1 MSNYSTEIVIPSYR
15 RMPILQHA
23 IERIRVL
30 YPDIPICLGLQE
42 EAQDDACRKQLTTD
56 RNIRIVQ
63 MPTPS
68 TTRTLNRCIETSN
81 ADIILILDD
90 DAVPFFG
97 CLEAH
102 LKAYSDDPALAYTSG
117 REVRSSKDR
126 SAVSE
131 LFRIIL
137 EACVGLFL
145 RRDTKLNGR
154 IVGWTTRLGF
164 IFGNFD
170 RPGVCRINS
179 PRGCNMAVRRV
190 SFVENGGFNE
200 SFRGNA
206 WGFEAE
212 FGLRLAQKDQYG
224 QYRGD
229 AIVIHDEMP
238 SGGSRTSSKPL
249 WFAEYI
255 HNHKILMNILGKA
268 GWIGSIP
275 RLTKRVIWIYISQ
288 NTNERP

>member
-1 MSNYSTEIVIPSYR
+1 MLNTVFTTEIIIPSYR
-15 RMPILQHA
+15 RMPILLHA

-42 EAQDDACRKQLTTD
+42 EVQDDAYRKQIATD
-56 RNIRIVQ
+56 RNIRVVQ
-63 MPTPS
+63 MPAPS
-68 TTRTLNRCIETSN
+68 TTLTLNRCIETSN
-81 ADIILILDD
+81 ADIVLILDD

-117 REVRSSKDR
+117 REVRSSKER
-126 SAVSE
+126 SAFSE

-137 EACVGLFL
+137 EACVGLL
-145 RRDTKLNGR
+145 LERDTKLNGR

-170 RPGVCRINS
+170 QPGVCRINS
-179 PRGCNMAVRRV
+179 PRGCNMAVRREP
-190 SFVENGGFNE
+190 FTEIGGFNE

-206 WGFEAE
+206 WGFEAD
-212 FGLRLAQKDQYG
+212 FGLRMAKRNKYG

-229 AIVIHDEMP
+229 AIVIHHEVS
-238 SGGSRTSSKPL
+238 SGGSRAAQKHR
-249 WFAEYI
+249 WFSDFLF
-255 HNHKILMNILGKA
+255 NHKLLIQHLGPQA
-268 GWIGSIP
+268 WFGSVP
-275 RLTKRVIWIYISQ
+275 RLLNKRFFSQ
-288 NTNERP
+288 G